1 MRLTAPLAYA
11 PRRGPLGAARPWI
24 AAAFLMPLAVVA
36 FTFANPIVLL
46 AAGAAALIA
55 GAGSG
60 AGASVRGPLRW
71 SIGLG
76 VMVIAV
82 NAIASQRGA
91 TILWRGWDLPL
102 LGQIDVSLE
111 ALVEGAVLALR
122 IIVALL
128 VFSVWSACVDPDRI
142 LRAIRPIAARS
153 ALTATLIARL
163 VPLAAADAARLEEA
177 NLESEQAGKARLEEA
192 GRLRGPAAAPVG
204 KAAIAR
210 RLVAG
215 ALDRSVDVAA
225 TLELRGYGL
234 GVRSRMPRHRRV
246 AGEITLLLCGLL
258 SLALVI
264 AAAAA
269 GVGDFDAYPTVAA
282 DTDAATFA
290 IAGAIVAL
298 SWLPFAVESLRL
310 RRRPRVAVGEAV
322 RVG

>member
-1 MRLTAPLAYA
+1 M
-11 PRRGPLGAARPWI
+11 
-24 AAAFLMPLAVVA
+24 
-36 FTFANPIVLL
+36 LL
-46 AAGAAALIA
+46 AAGAAALVA
-55 GAGSG
+55 GVLSG
-60 AGASVRGPLRW
+60 AGASVRAPLRW
-71 SIGLG
+71 TIGLG

-91 TILWRGWDLPL
+91 TILLRGWEMPV

-153 ALTATLIARL
+153 ALTATLISRL
-163 VPLAAADAARLEEA
+163 VPLAAADAARLGEA
-177 NLESEQAGKARLEEA
+177 SA
-192 GRLRGPAAAPVG
+192 LRGPAAAPVG

-234 GVRSRMPRHRRV
+234 GTRSRMPRHRRV
-246 AGEITLLLCGLL
+246 AGEIPLLVCGLL
-258 SLALVI
+258 SLVLLI
-264 AAAAA
+264 AAGLGGVAA
-269 GVGDFDAYPTVAA
+269 FDAYPRIEM
-282 DTDAATFA
+282 DTGAATLGLA
-290 IAGAIVAL
+290 AAIVAFA
-298 SWLPFAVESLRL
+298 WLPFALESLRL
-310 RRRPRVAVGEAV
+310 RRHPRVAVAEV
-322 RVG
+322 IRVG